1 MQLLTVC
8 MLLAGGYVILGL
20 NVTGDGGGITGGN
33 PVAVANVGKF
43 VGNGPGNA
51 VGSVTVGN
59 FGGNVIDGIAG
70 GTPDITCPTY
80 LRNMICFWVY
90 AQASKFSDRRS
101 SQVALPFCK
110 MHLR

>member
-1 MQLLTVC
+1 

-20 NVTGDGGGITGGN
+20 NVTGAGGGITGGN
-33 PVAVANVGKF
+33 PVGGAKVGKF

-59 FGGNVIDGIAG
+59 FGGNVIVGIVG

-80 LRNMICFWVY
+80 LRNMMCFWVN
-90 AQASKFSDRRS
+90 AQASKFSGRS
-101 SQVALPFCK
+101 SSHVALPFCN